1 MLVCFGVG
9 AFRCQY
15 VVFCASL
22 FMFVAFTASGN
33 YFSFLIYRQLLGL
46 LESAKKKEQ
55 KFAGM
60 SELPSVGV
68 IDQDK
73 MR

>member
-1 MLVCFGVG
+1 
-9 AFRCQY
+9 
-15 VVFCASL
+15 
-22 FMFVAFTASGN
+22 MFVAFTASGN